1 MPHHTPD
8 APVPDQIRQATR
20 TLADLAAYLRTYP
33 PADKAVP
40 LLVPLLDENSGA
52 PILLGDILRSAAR
65 LISQQAARPMAD
77 ETRQI
82 IDGLREAA
90 QEITDWHVLHWDVQR
105 LSAMPG
111 EFTIPA
117 PQDQ

>member
-8 APVPDQIRQATR
+8 ALMPDQVRKTSR
-20 TLADLAAYLRTYP
+20 TLVELATYLRTYP
-33 PADKAVP
+33 PVEKAVP
-40 LLVPLLDENSGA
+40 LLVPLLDEDSGA

-65 LISQQAARPMAD
+65 LVSQQAARPMAD

-82 IDGLREAA
+82 IDSLREAA

-111 EFTIPA
+111 EFAIPA
-117 PQDQ
+117 PEDQ

>member
-8 APVPDQIRQATR
+8 APIPDHVRQATR
-20 TLADLAAYLRTYP
+20 TLADLATYLRTYP
-33 PADKAVP
+33 SIEKAVP
-40 LLVPLLDENSGA
+40 LLVPLLDEDSGA

-65 LISQQAARPMAD
+65 LVSQQAARPMAD

-90 QEITDWHVLHWDVQR
+90 QEITDWYLLHWDVQR
-105 LSAMPG
+105 LSTMAG
-111 EFTIPA
+111 EFAIPA
-117 PQDQ
+117 HEDQ